1 MPQLRVNQ
9 LLLHGMQL
17 CEIQNVGFPRK
28 GTAAPNRREADTD
41 RQS

>member
-17 CEIQNVGFPRK
+17 CEIQDVGFARS
-28 GTAAPNRREADTD
+28 GTAAAACY
-41 RQS
+41 